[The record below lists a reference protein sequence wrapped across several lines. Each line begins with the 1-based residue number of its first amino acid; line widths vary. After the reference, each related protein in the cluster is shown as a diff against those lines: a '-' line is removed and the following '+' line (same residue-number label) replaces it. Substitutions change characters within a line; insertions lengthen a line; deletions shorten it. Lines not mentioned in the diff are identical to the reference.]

1 MILMMILMVVMAMM
15 MVTKDELWGEVACPG
30 ENNKRSEIRNLD
42 KIGDGGHNDD
52 GDGVGDD
59 DDDDDDDD
67 DKGVESKEPWASC
80 GKFKMCC
87 MLLQR
92 FHFPAMKRIMMMM
105 RRKIMMMM
113 LVELLLMRML
123 TVPIIVVIVM
133 VVIQGNV
140 HHTLFI

>member
-59 DDDDDDDD
+59 DDDDDDD
-67 DKGVESKEPWASC
+67 KGVESKEPWASC

-92 FHFPAMKRIMMMM
+92 FHFPGMKRIMMMM

-113 LVELLLMRML
+113 FMRML
-123 TVPIIVVIVM
+123 TVPIIVVIVI
-133 VVIQGNV
+133 VVIRGNV
-140 HHTLFI
+140 YHTLFI